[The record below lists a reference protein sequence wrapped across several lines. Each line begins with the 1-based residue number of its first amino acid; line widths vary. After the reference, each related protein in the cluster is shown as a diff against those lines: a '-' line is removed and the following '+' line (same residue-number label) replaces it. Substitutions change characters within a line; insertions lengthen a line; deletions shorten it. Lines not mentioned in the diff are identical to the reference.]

1 MFEEFS
7 SYQTFHVLPIL
18 SAELERF
25 KLSSTD
31 LPVKLQ
37 TYIHTQIP
45 EIRDI
50 EPCSI
55 NWLKVK
61 WYAQGFV
68 QTSQTTYT
76 S

>member
-7 SYQTFHVLPIL
+7 SYQTFYVLPIL

-25 KLSSTD
+25 KLSATE
-31 LPVKLQ
+31 LWVKLQ
-37 TYIHTQIP
+37 TYIHTQ
-45 EIRDI
+45 IRDI

-55 NWLKVK
+55 NWLIVK